1 MQKVFN
7 VTCSFVVQQYA
18 IELDGLRTEWLPV
31 EECIKYSICQM
42 VHKSIADKLFP
53 SYLRLEIKKHS
64 RHRKYGFVNRR
75 TRYEQ
80 NNL

>member
-31 EECIKYSICQM
+31 EWL
-42 VHKSIADKLFP
+42 SIADKLFP